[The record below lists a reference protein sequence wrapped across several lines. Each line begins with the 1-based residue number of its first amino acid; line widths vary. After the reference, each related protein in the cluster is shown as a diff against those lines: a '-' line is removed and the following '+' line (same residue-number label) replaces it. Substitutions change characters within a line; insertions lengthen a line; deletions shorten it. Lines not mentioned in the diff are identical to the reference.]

1 MKRQET
7 THAVTLEIAETKIGT
22 ASTFQ
27 PRIRLDAMVFVD
39 IGRPRRS
46 PLDALEVL
54 AEAFASARR
63 IANSR
68 ARGLAAAQDGTA
80 SAGRHRRSRRTKPRS
95 PPPPF
100 SDAIG
105 RAGVRGAPPPAGRL
119 IASLAAALD
128 HRRRGPLAAIL
139 R

>member
-39 IGRPRRS
+39 LGRPRRS

-54 AEAFASARR
+54 AAAFASARR
-63 IANSR
+63 IA
-68 ARGLAAAQDGTA
+68 A
-80 SAGRHRRSRRTKPRS
+80 
-95 PPPPF
+95 
-100 SDAIG
+100 
-105 RAGVRGAPPPAGRL
+105 APPPRGAKMGL
-119 IASLAAALD
+119 PALVSTGDLSDEAA
-128 HRRRGPLAAIL
+128 
-139 R
+139 

>member
-7 THAVTLEIAETKIGT
+7 THAVTFEIAETKIGT

-54 AEAFASARR
+54 ADAFASARR
-63 IANSR
+63 SPEAGP
-68 ARGLAAAQDGTA
+68 ARGSGGAAKVGL
-80 SAGRHRRSRRTKPRS
+80 RSL
-95 PPPPF
+95 
-100 SDAIG
+100 
-105 RAGVRGAPPPAGRL
+105 VRPGDLSGE
-119 IASLAAALD
+119 AA
-128 HRRRGPLAAIL
+128 
-139 R
+139 